1 MKVQSNSRA
10 TIAGAVRIGFAPRP
24 INIDVRDKSM
34 RNLVGLLLVTLCAHS
49 AQAADAP
56 DALLLIAS
64 PRMGAMYQ
72 QTVLVA
78 TSVGNNRHAGFIINR
93 PTSRSL
99 SSLFPDHAPS
109 KKVKAPVYFGGPAM
123 MGALFAVIRPKG
135 TPDPRGMRLLPDTFV
150 FGEAEAIDQI
160 IEQTPNEARY
170 YVGFV
175 AWQPGE
181 LDNEIAHGY
190 WYVLQPDSDLLFR
203 EDTGAMWQELFQRAR
218 NTRQAW
224 AVEP

>member
-1 MKVQSNSRA
+1 MR
-10 TIAGAVRIGFAPRP
+10 IANFLGFML
-24 INIDVRDKSM
+24 I
-34 RNLVGLLLVTLCAHS
+34 TLCAQS
-49 AQAADAP
+49 ARAADGP
-56 DALLLIAS
+56 DALLLVAS

-78 TSVGNNRHAGFIINR
+78 TPVGNNRHAGFIINR

-99 SSLFPDHAPS
+99 SSLFPEHPPS

-123 MGALFAVIRPKG
+123 MGALFAVIRATG
-135 TPDPRGMRLLPDTFV
+135 TPDPRGMRLLADTVV
-150 FGEAEAIDQI
+150 FGEAEVIDQI

-181 LDNEIAHGY
+181 LESEIAHGY

-203 EDTGAMWQELFQRAR
+203 EDPGAMWQELFQRAR
-218 NTRQAW
+218 NTRQARR
-224 AVEP
+224 